1 MLSPSVCEIQG
12 AILKASTFG
21 YASCSAT
28 AISSRRGIEIS
39 GQRRRLELVV
49 HRFTIARVFHGIGE
63 GDPLGANPPS
73 GRRFDRLEVDDS
85 AAVGPSGH
93 RALPEAAPERTWT
106 SRRHRAGDPGRP
118 CRHQA
123 QQDVASGTAKGPVG
137 AEVLRSGGRVPLEVR
152 ALLVGAGHHVQ

>member
-85 AAVGPSGH
+85 AAVGPSGT
-93 RALPEAAPERTWT
+93 APC
-106 SRRHRAGDPGRP
+106 RRQRPNGPGR
-118 CRHQA
+118 R
-123 QQDVASGTAKGPVG
+123 DGTEPEIQGG
-137 AEVLRSGGRVPLEVR
+137 AAVTKRSRMSPQVPQKVR
-152 ALLVGAGHHVQ
+152 